1 VGLGKRELTAAAG
14 IALVAGM
21 FFLLPP
27 AGFQVLAAS
36 VVLLTA
42 AEAAKLYL
50 CRTNALLFALVL
62 AMTVLWG
69 AFLFFRLPALPVL
82 VATVFLPALAV
93 LARPQPLQGG
103 GFRLYYATALPL
115 LFGLPGGALAA
126 LRTHFGP
133 EEGIKLI
140 VYLLAVVWVSDSAAY
155 YAGKTMGT
163 HPVAPAVSPKK
174 TWEGTVALHL
184 AAVGLTVGFWG
195 FTWTNAAAGLGMGL
209 ACFWG
214 DLIQSLL
221 KRDLEVKDS
230 GGFFPGHGGFWDR
243 TDSLLWAALALY
255 AWKSLP

>member
-1 VGLGKRELTAAAG
+1 VASVRREATAAVG
-14 IALVAGM
+14 IALIAGI

-27 AGFQVLAAS
+27 AGFQVLAAL
-36 VVLLTA
+36 VVLLAA

-50 CRTNALLFALVL
+50 SRTNPLLFALVMAL
-62 AMTVLWG
+62 TALWG
-69 AFLFFRLPALPVL
+69 AWLFFRLPALPVL
-82 VATVFLPALAV
+82 CAALFLPAMAV
-93 LARPQPLQGG
+93 LAIPQPLQGG
-103 GFRLYYATALPL
+103 AFRLYYATALPL
-115 LFGLPGGALAA
+115 LFGLPGGAVAA

-140 VYLLAVVWVSDSAAY
+140 LYLLAVVWVSDSTAY
-155 YAGKTMGT
+155 YAGKTMGR

-184 AAVGLTVGFWG
+184 AAVAVTLGFFGLSWP
-195 FTWTNAAAGLGMGL
+195 NAAAGLAMGL

-230 GGFFPGHGGFWDR
+230 GAFFPGHGGFWDR

>member
-1 VGLGKRELTAAAG
+1 MGLGKRELTATAG
-14 IALVAGM
+14 IALVAGV

-27 AGFQVLAAS
+27 AGFQVLVAL

-50 CRTNALLFALVL
+50 CRTNALLFALVM
-62 AMTVLWG
+62 AMTALWG

-82 VATVFLPALAV
+82 LATVFLPALAV
-93 LARPQPLQGG
+93 LAKPQPLQGG

-115 LFGLPGGALAA
+115 LFGLTGGALAA

-133 EEGIKLI
+133 EEGVKLI
-140 VYLLAVVWVSDSAAY
+140 LYLLAVVWVSDSAAY
-155 YAGKTMGT
+155 YAGKTMGK

-174 TWEGTVALHL
+174 TWEGTIALHL
-184 AAVGLTVGFWG
+184 AAIAITLGFFGLSWA
-195 FTWTNAAAGLGMGL
+195 NAAAGLVMGL
-209 ACFWG
+209 VCFWG

-230 GGFFPGHGGFWDR
+230 GVCFPGHGGFWDR